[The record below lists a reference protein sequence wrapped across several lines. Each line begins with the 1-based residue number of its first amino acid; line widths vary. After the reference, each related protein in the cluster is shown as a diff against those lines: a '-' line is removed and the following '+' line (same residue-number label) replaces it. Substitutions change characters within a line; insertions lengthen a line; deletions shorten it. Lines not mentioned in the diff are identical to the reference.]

1 MIRIL
6 LDGASDYPLEELQN
20 HGLELVNMTVT
31 MNGKDYIEGENLKK
45 DEFYEILET
54 TTLFPKTSQP
64 SPQAFL
70 NIFEDVK
77 KKKDEMIC
85 ILLSSKLS
93 GTYQSARLAKDMVE
107 YDGIY
112 LIDSLLASCTIKI
125 LADEACRLVKD
136 GQNISEIVGAIE
148 ALKKRVKVI
157 AALDTLEYLYR
168 GGRLTKTAATIG
180 EIAKIKPVIT
190 LSEDGQI
197 EILSKC
203 FGKNKAM
210 NYMMKHLERLE
221 LDSNFP
227 LYSIYTYGIENC
239 EKWEEKLKA
248 KFKEPN
254 QRIQIGAT
262 IGTHVGP
269 NAFGLVYVKGD

>member
-136 GQNISEIVGAIE
+136 GQNISVIVGAIE

>member
-1 MIRIL
+1 
-6 LDGASDYPLEELQN
+6 
-20 HGLELVNMTVT
+20 
-31 MNGKDYIEGENLKK
+31 
-45 DEFYEILET
+45 
-54 TTLFPKTSQP
+54 
-64 SPQAFL
+64 
-70 NIFEDVK
+70 
-77 KKKDEMIC
+77 MIC

-136 GQNISEIVGAIE
+136 GQNISVIVGAIE